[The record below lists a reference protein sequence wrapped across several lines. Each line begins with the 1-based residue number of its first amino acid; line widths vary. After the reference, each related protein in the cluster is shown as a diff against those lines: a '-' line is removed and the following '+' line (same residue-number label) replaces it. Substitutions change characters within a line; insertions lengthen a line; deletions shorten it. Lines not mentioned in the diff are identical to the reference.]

1 MSTTRVYIDSTVTA
15 RRSLGRITFPITS
28 LPVVIPGM
36 ILQWDVDSTA
46 GALARNRVGAA
57 MTVVGAPVIDG
68 YEASLNET
76 NYIDT
81 GIPIQN
87 YNSSDMTFISISKNP
102 GGKFNLIGT
111 LQVNAPQRSRSHLF
125 DTATN
130 LGARWLS
137 ASGGALAGTIGGAAL
152 VAAAT
157 GVDGIF
163 CAARSYLNNGSGNQ
177 GLRIDLTRTRASA
190 AVTGGA
196 PPTNITGNMLIGASI
211 DHATTVSGKVM
222 AVLAFSRALDASEID
237 TIYRT
242 YKEYYAGVGKAI

>member
-15 RRSLGRITFPITS
+15 SRSLGRITFPITS

-68 YEASLNET
+68 YEVSLNET

-87 YNSSDMTFISISKNP
+87 YNSSDMTFISIAKNP
-102 GGKFNLIGT
+102 GGKFNLVGT

-130 LGARWLS
+130 LGARWLNG
-137 ASGGALAGTIGGAAL
+137 SGGALAATIGGPLL
-152 VAAAT
+152 VAAAD

-163 CAARSYLNNGSGNQ
+163 CAARAYLDKGTGNQ
-177 GLRIDLTRTRASA
+177 GLRIDLTRTGANAS
-190 AVTGGA
+190 VTGGT
-196 PPTNITGNMLIGASI
+196 PPSNITGNMLIGASI
-211 DHATTVSGKVM
+211 DHATTVSGTM
-222 AVLAFSRALDASEID
+222 LAALAFNRALSASEISM
-237 TIYRT
+237 IYQT
-242 YKEYYAGVGKAI
+242 YKAYYAGVGKAI

>member
-15 RRSLGRITFPITS
+15 SRSLGKIIFPITS

-57 MTVVGAPVIDG
+57 MTVIGSPVVNG
-68 YEASLNET
+68 YEVSLNET

-87 YNSSDMTFISISKNP
+87 YKSADMTFISISKNP

-111 LQVNAPQRSRSHLF
+111 LQVNSPQRSRCHLF

-130 LGARWLS
+130 LGARWS
-137 ASGGALAGTIGGAAL
+137 NASGGALVGTVGGAAL
-152 VAAAT
+152 VAAAD

-163 CAARSYLNNGSGNQ
+163 CAARTYLNNGSGNQ
-177 GLRIDLTRTRASA
+177 GIRIDLTRTGASA
-190 AVTGGA
+190 SVTGGT
-196 PPTNITGNMLIGASI
+196 PPSNITGNMLIGASL
-211 DHATTVSGKVM
+211 DKATTVTGKVM
-222 AVLAFSRALDASEID
+222 AVLAFSRALEASEID
-237 TIYRT
+237 TIYKT
-242 YKEYYAGVGKAI
+242 YKQYYAGVGKTI

>member
-15 RRSLGRITFPITS
+15 SRSLGRITFPITS

-36 ILQWDVDSTA
+36 ILQWDVDSTS

-68 YEASLNET
+68 YEVTLNET

-87 YNSSDMTFISISKNP
+87 YNASDMTFISISKKP
-102 GGKFNLIGT
+102 EGRFNIVGA

-125 DTATN
+125 DTAN
-130 LGARWLS
+130 NIGARWLN
-137 ASGGALAGTIGGAAL
+137 AGGGALVATLGGASL
-152 VAAAT
+152 VAAAD

-177 GLRIDLTRTRASA
+177 GLRIDLTRTGANA

-196 PPTNITGNMLIGASI
+196 PPTNITGNILIGASI

-242 YKEYYAGVGKAI
+242 YKEYYAGVGKTI

>member
-15 RRSLGRITFPITS
+15 SRSLGKIIFPITS

-68 YEASLNET
+68 YEVSLNET

-87 YNSSDMTFISISKNP
+87 YNSSDMTFISIAKNP
-102 GGKFNLIGT
+102 GGKFNLVGT

-130 LGARWLS
+130 LGARWLNGSGS
-137 ASGGALAGTIGGAAL
+137 AVAATIGGASL
-152 VAAAT
+152 VAAAD

-163 CAARSYLNNGSGNQ
+163 CAARAYLDNGTGNQ
-177 GLRIDLTRTRASA
+177 GLRIDLTRTGANVS
-190 AVTGGA
+190 VTGGT
-196 PPTNITGNMLIGASI
+196 PPSNITGNVLIGASI
-211 DHATTVSGKVM
+211 DHATTVTGKVM
-222 AVLAFSRALDASEID
+222 AVLAFSRALDAGEID

-242 YKEYYAGVGKAI
+242 YKQYYAGVGKVI

>member
-15 RRSLGRITFPITS
+15 SRSLGKIIFPITS

-36 ILQWDVDSTA
+36 ILQWDVDSTV

-57 MTVVGAPVIDG
+57 MTVMGSPVVDG
-68 YEASLNET
+68 YEVSLNEN

-130 LGARWLS
+130 LGARWLN
-137 ASGGALAGTIGGAAL
+137 ASGGALVGTIGGAAL
-152 VAAAT
+152 VSAGD

-163 CAARSYLNNGSGNQ
+163 CAARTYLNNGSGNQ
-177 GLRIDLTRTRASA
+177 GIRIDLTRTGASA
-190 AVTGGA
+190 SVTGGA
-196 PPTNITGNMLIGASI
+196 PPSNITGNMLIGASL
-211 DHATTVSGKVM
+211 DKVTTVTGKVM

-242 YKEYYAGVGKAI
+242 YKQYYAGVGKTI